1 LGGTEVEII
10 LKKMVHNHLK
20 HARKVG
26 LLFAVQHVC
35 TGNSS
40 TPTPTPLHVHY
51 DKWWNTMFK
60 FIVAQWYVIAIVVG
74 LLLGMCCFFIY
85 RRRRQSNSITS
96 SETTR
101 GGEGGGT
108 TRRSNAST
116 ISSSRYAFL
125 QDEANIDAQKK
136 ELLKFDHGL
145 GGTMRIS

>member
-1 LGGTEVEII
+1 
-10 LKKMVHNHLK
+10 MVHNHK
-20 HARKVG
+20 HTCKVG

-74 LLLGMCCFFIY
+74 LLFCMCCFFIY
-85 RRRRQSNSITS
+85 RRRRANSMKS
-96 SETTR
+96 SKTTR
-101 GGEGGGT
+101 GGGGGAET
-108 TRRSNAST
+108 IRRSNTST